1 MNDSLQMQDA
11 EFLGNELFLEEVQRQ
26 FEHWRKDRKFRDEL
40 IPEQLWET
48 AVSLSQDYLISKIS
62 QALRLSHLEL
72 KSHISKKN
80 KKRILKPDKNSPPCP
95 SFAEL
100 DLNQT
105 ISTPQCVVEME
116 KSKAA
121 RMKNQLKRRKFE
133 SAEATKNIPG
143 LGVKIQIAPHMRI
156 LLAIEAVDFRKGIDG
171 LCRICRVILKSD
183 PFSGYLFLFRNKRG
197 TSIKILMYDGQGF
210 WLCRK
215 RLSQGRFYWWPNIK
229 GGRLTHLAVHELQML
244 IWNGDPKSEKVAPL
258 WRKISI

>member
-1 MNDSLQMQDA
+1 MQDA
-11 EFLGNELFLEEVQRQ
+11 EFLGNKLFLEEVQRQ

-40 IPEQLWET
+40 IPEQIWES
-48 AVSLSQDYLISKIS
+48 AVSLSQNYLISKIS
-62 QALRLSHLEL
+62 QALRLSHLRL
-72 KSHISKKN
+72 KSHNSKKN
-80 KKRILKPDKNSPPCP
+80 KKGILKADKNSPPCP

-116 KSKAA
+116 KSNGAK
-121 RMKNQLKRRKFE
+121 MKNQLKRRKFE
-133 SAEATKNIPG
+133 SVGVTKNILG
-143 LGVKIQIAPHMRI
+143 LGVKIQIAPHMKI

-171 LCRICRVILKSD
+171 LCRVCRVILKSD
-183 PFSGYLFLFRNKRG
+183 PFSGYLFLFRNKRC

-210 WLCRK
+210 WLCRR

-244 IWNGDPKSEKVAPL
+244 IRNGDPKSGKVAPL
-258 WRKISI
+258 WREIHI